1 MRQKYSALIQ
11 LLDLFSQIAQ
21 VKDIRMI
28 RDRISGEIK
37 DFAFIEFFTLD
48 EANYVL
54 AEMKRNPLSIKGKP
68 VNITY
73 SKIRRFEEENRYN
86 DLQVIRM
93 IIFDFK

>member
-1 MRQKYSALIQ
+1 MRQKYFGLNQ
-11 LLDLFSQIAQ
+11 LLDIFSQYAQ

-28 RDRISGEIK
+28 RDRMTGELK

-54 AEMKRNPLSIKGKP
+54 AEIKRNPLRINDES

-73 SKIRRFEEENRYN
+73 SKIRRFEEEPRFNE
-86 DLQVIRM
+86 LQVNI
-93 IIFDFK
+93 

>member
-11 LLDLFSQIAQ
+11 LLDIFNQIAQ

-28 RDRISGEIK
+28 RDRISGEVK

-48 EANYVL
+48 EANCVL
-54 AEMKRNPLSIKGKP
+54 AEMKRNPLSIKGQP

-73 SKIRRFEEENRYN
+73 SKIKRFEEENRFN
-86 DLQVIRM
+86 EIQVIRM